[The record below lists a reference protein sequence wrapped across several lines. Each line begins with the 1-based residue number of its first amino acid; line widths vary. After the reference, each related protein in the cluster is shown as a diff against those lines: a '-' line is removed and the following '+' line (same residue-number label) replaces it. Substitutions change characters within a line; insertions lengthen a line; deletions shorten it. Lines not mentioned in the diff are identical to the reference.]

1 MAEIYHCPVRVR
13 AEVHGF
19 RSLFMREDLG
29 FSMFL
34 PTVEEKKKVIFP
46 FLSFLKI
53 CLLAFMSPTSA
64 LCNEIICCNFVS
76 KRQCSDSIKD
86 ILKLASKL

>member
-1 MAEIYHCPVRVR
+1 MAEIYHCPVRAR

-34 PTVEEKKKVIFP
+34 PSVVEKSYFS
-46 FLSFLKI
+46 LSFVFKI

-64 LCNEIICCNFVS
+64 LYNESMCYNFV
-76 KRQCSDSIKD
+76 
-86 ILKLASKL
+86 